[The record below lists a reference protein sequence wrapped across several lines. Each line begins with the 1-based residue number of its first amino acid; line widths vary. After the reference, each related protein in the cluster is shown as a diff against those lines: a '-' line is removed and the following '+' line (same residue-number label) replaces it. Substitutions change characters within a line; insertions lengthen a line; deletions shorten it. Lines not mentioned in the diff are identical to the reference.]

1 VLANLLAAAGMLM
14 MVLPVALFS
23 GSFSFPSFWALLPTA
38 GAAMYIIAGTSQ
50 DSSGAVLVNRFFSL
64 RPIVYL
70 GTISFSIYLIHWPL
84 LTYWSQLDPDAPK
97 SWWWVPANVMLV
109 TALSVLT
116 HRFIEKPFRSIEL
129 KTKSSSRSRR
139 LVAFAAF
146 LASFALIG
154 SSAYAMT
161 GGTFNTAFQQSV
173 DDGHGGGNFE
183 PNPNNQDGNPTAD
196 PDSSEE
202 PSSNPTASP
211 STSAKPTSKPTK
223 KPTAEPSVEPVSEPS
238 LADLLDAWKPLVEAG
253 TLLEK
258 VPSGLDP
265 PISQLL
271 NQRGVQWAQCMDPGY
286 HQPTCTFGPSNAKHT
301 AVILGDSYA
310 LAIYP
315 MVIEALGLKE
325 WRVVGLNRREC
336 MVAEVTPWPWTGS
349 TPDTKCVDH
358 RQWVNTYIA
367 NTEPDLVIL
376 SDQPFHPISD
386 GDAKAEKNHDQL
398 WEAGL
403 NTALGN
409 LTALSNK
416 IVYFGVPSTAKG
428 LVDCVQAGGV
438 LGKNCTAQSAWFDRY
453 ISVQEEVSLNFSV
466 PFINPNDW
474 LCYTGECPPII
485 DNTPVFWDGSHLTQN
500 MASKLGPLFRAF
512 LLENGLL

>member
-1 VLANLLAAAGMLM
+1 
-14 MVLPVALFS
+14 
-23 GSFSFPSFWALLPTA
+23 
-38 GAAMYIIAGTSQ
+38 
-50 DSSGAVLVNRFFSL
+50 VN
-64 RPIVYL
+64 
-70 GTISFSIYLIHWPL
+70 
-84 LTYWSQLDPDAPK
+84 
-97 SWWWVPANVMLV
+97 
-109 TALSVLT
+109 
-116 HRFIEKPFRSIEL
+116 
-129 KTKSSSRSRR
+129 
-139 LVAFAAF
+139 
-146 LASFALIG
+146 
-154 SSAYAMT
+154 
-161 GGTFNTAFQQSV
+161 
-173 DDGHGGGNFE
+173 
-183 PNPNNQDGNPTAD
+183 
-196 PDSSEE
+196 
-202 PSSNPTASP
+202 
-211 STSAKPTSKPTK
+211 
-223 KPTAEPSVEPVSEPS
+223 EPS

-258 VPSGLDP
+258 VPSSLDP